1 MKVRFWASLFSN
13 SNHWKLQVFVK
24 AVIKVEVAIN
34 INPIYLLFWLFVF
47 SDRKIIEQ
55 SKLYLFVSS
64 VNDNNDMVYLISI
77 AILFLFIA
85 FSQIN

>member
-1 MKVRFWASLFSN
+1 M
-13 SNHWKLQVFVK
+13 K

-34 INPIYLLFWLFVF
+34 TNPIYLLFWVFVF
-47 SDRKIIEQ
+47 SDNRKIIEQ

>member
-1 MKVRFWASLFSN
+1 M
-13 SNHWKLQVFVK
+13 K

-34 INPIYLLFWLFVF
+34 INPIYLLFWVFVF
-47 SDRKIIEQ
+47 SDNRKIIEK

-77 AILFLFIA
+77 AIIFLFIA

>member
-1 MKVRFWASLFSN
+1 M
-13 SNHWKLQVFVK
+13 K

-34 INPIYLLFWLFVF
+34 INPIYLLFWGFVF
-47 SDRKIIEQ
+47 SDNRKIIEQ